1 MQFIN
6 YSIIFY
12 WIFYVYNSLWLHS
25 NKRLREHRLSFLPSA
40 EAPCTNLC
48 ISNSHVDT
56 TLLILPSK
64 FHYMTGR
71 ILCVRL
77 IKLFPQAIF
86 FKALIVYFYFRK
98 ASHKCTLQC
107 ENKIVL
113 WCNIVNTNEDMLCDT
128 NSAIRLCI
136 KTSG

>member
-1 MQFIN
+1 MK

-12 WIFYVYNSLWLHS
+12 WTVCVHNFLWLHS

-64 FHYMTGR
+64 FHCLTGR
-71 ILCVRL
+71 VLCVGL

-86 FKALIVYFYFRK
+86 FKALVMYFYFRK

-107 ENKIVL
+107 ENRIIR
-113 WCNIVNTNEDMLCDT
+113 WCNRVNTKEYMLYDN
-128 NSAIRLCI
+128 NSVIGLWI